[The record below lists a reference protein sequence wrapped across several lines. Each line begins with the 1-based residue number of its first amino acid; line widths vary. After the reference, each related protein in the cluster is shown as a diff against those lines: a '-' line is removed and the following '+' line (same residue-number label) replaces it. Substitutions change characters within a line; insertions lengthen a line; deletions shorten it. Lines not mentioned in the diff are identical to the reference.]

1 MAKKNKQPRWYFSLR
16 SPYSWFAHREL
27 TERYQDVADALEWI
41 PFWEPDEITQKLLDK
56 AEVELPIVAM
66 SRAKN
71 FYILQDAARLS
82 KARGLKMT
90 WPIDKDPNWEV
101 SHLAYLVA
109 AREGRGREFVEHAYR
124 ARWEEARDITKR
136 ETMAEIA
143 EQIGLSPELLAGA
156 CDDPAVRDK
165 GVECLISSYHDGLFG
180 VPFFVHG
187 RDKFWGVDRLR
198 PYVAAFRGQE
208 IEEVERSWQDYDEL
222 PRFSAAGG
230 DTGHAGGCG

>member
-1 MAKKNKQPRWYFSLR
+1 MAKKKKQPRWYFSLR
-16 SPYSWFAHREL
+16 SPYSWFAYREL

-41 PFWEPDEITQKLLDK
+41 PFWEPDLITQKLLDE
-56 AEVELPIVAM
+56 ADVELPIVAM

-71 FYILQDAARLS
+71 FYILQDTARLS

-109 AREGRGREFVEHAYR
+109 AREGRGREFVEHTYR
-124 ARWEEARDITKR
+124 ARWEEARDITSR
-136 ETMAEIA
+136 ETIAEIA
-143 EQIGLSPELLAGA
+143 EQIGLSPELLAEAG
-156 CDDPAVRDK
+156 DDPAVRAQ

-187 RDKFWGVDRLR
+187 RDKFWGLDRLR